1 MSRLWNVA
9 VAGATGAVGN
19 QMIRCLEERNFP
31 IKQLKLLASARSVGK
46 TLSFKGVPLAVEEL
60 TEHSFKEWKS
70 PCFRPAPPP
79 A

>member
-31 IKQLKLLASARSVGK
+31 IKQLKLLASARSLAK
-46 TLSFKGVPLAVEEL
+46 LYLSGGHRLR
-60 TEHSFKEWKS
+60 W
-70 PCFRPAPPP
+70 RN
-79 A
+79 

>member
-31 IKQLKLLASARSVGK
+31 VKNIKFLASTRSVGK
-46 TLSFKGVPLAVEEL
+46 SLPFKGTPIAVEEL
-60 TEHSFKEWKS
+60 KEDYHFKSSHLYGKNL
-70 PCFRPAPPP
+70 
-79 A
+79 